1 MNQKNEVSLWSS
13 IYYLLVE
20 KDALTWNKK
29 KTHKYPA
36 KKIETRGHSFVVVKN
51 QYVLLSQP

>member
-1 MNQKNEVSLWSS
+1 MKSLSGAQFITFWWKKMR
-13 IYYLLVE
+13 LP
-20 KDALTWNKK
+20 ATKK

>member
-1 MNQKNEVSLWSS
+1 MKSLSGAQFITFWWKKMR
-13 IYYLLVE
+13 LPG
-20 KDALTWNKK
+20 TKK
-29 KTHKYPA
+29 KHINILQ